1 MYITKFIIFELK
13 HILDKFIIFKEF
25 QMDKIQNLESIYT
38 IWYYLIKGVPNTISE
53 KKQNHRNSIIRNSM
67 EQMTYDRMKI

>member
-13 HILDKFIIFKEF
+13 HVLDKFIIFKEF

-38 IWYYLIKGVPNTISE
+38 IWYYLIKGVPNTISG
-53 KKQNHRNSIIRNSM
+53 KKSRII
-67 EQMTYDRMKI
+67 ETQ

>member
-38 IWYYLIKGVPNTISE
+38 IWYYLIKGVPNTVSE

>member
-1 MYITKFIIFELK
+1 MYITRFIIFELK

-38 IWYYLIKGVPNTISE
+38 IWNYLIKEVPNTISE
-53 KKQNHRNSIIRNSM
+53 KKAELSKLNN
-67 EQMTYDRMKI
+67 YK

>member
-1 MYITKFIIFELK
+1 MYITRFIIFKLK

-38 IWYYLIKGVPNTISE
+38 IWNYLIKGVPNTISE
-53 KKQNHRNSIIRNSM
+53 KKAELSKLNN
-67 EQMTYDRMKI
+67 

>member
-1 MYITKFIIFELK
+1 MYITRFIIFELK

-38 IWYYLIKGVPNTISE
+38 IWNYLIKGVPNTISE
-53 KKQNHRNSIIRNSM
+53 KKAELSKLNN
-67 EQMTYDRMKI
+67 